1 MKYALKKM
9 KSGKDFEADIM
20 AAPERGHE
28 SEPTTCN
35 TQSPWCFCVGERYQ
49 CLPKGLRK
57 CILLHLLTK
66 SLPLAEIQIL

>member
-1 MKYALKKM
+1 MPQR
-9 KSGKDFEADIM
+9 KSNQEEIEADDKT
-20 AAPERGHE
+20 APEMGQKFEH
-28 SEPTTCN
+28 TTCN
-35 TQSPWCFCVGERYQ
+35 TQSPWCFCVGERYH